1 MNLRILT
8 SILAKR
14 RQLRQHDYWTREQLE
29 TYQAKSLQ
37 ELRTFAYARSR
48 FYQQFHKGL
57 EHQPLTALPVLTKAM
72 LMEQFDDLVTDPSI
86 HLKDVEA
93 HLATLKDNERF
104 LGKYWVNATSG
115 STGRRGIFVYNLEE
129 WTTVLASYARVY
141 AWGGIQAGLT
151 RQSKIAVVSTTTP
164 WHQSARVGAT
174 VRSPF
179 VPTLRLD
186 ATHPL
191 PDNVA
196 ALNTFQPEALVT
208 YASMGRLL
216 ALEQLEGRLNIAPR
230 SVFTASEV
238 LTDETRKLITRAWGK
253 PPFNVYGATE
263 TATVAAECEH
273 HQGMHFFEDLVI
285 SEVVDDHYRPV
296 PSGEYGE
303 KVLVTVLFSR
313 TQPLIRYELSDSI
326 RPSTRTCP
334 SGRPYAMM
342 DGIQGRFEEV
352 LYLPTPSGGKVAI
365 HPNVFHDVIDLLP
378 TRGWQVLLEPER
390 LHVLLAGTAQ
400 PREEEKLETTL
411 HQALSTRGAKIP
423 PLFIEW
429 VETIPKNTLGKA
441 PLVKSNV

>member
-14 RQLRQHDYWTREQLE
+14 RQLRQHDYWTRQQLE
-29 TYQAKSLQ
+29 HYQAKSLQ
-37 ELRTFAYARSR
+37 ALRTFAYARSR

-57 EHQPLTALPVLTKAM
+57 EHQPLTSLPVLTKAM
-72 LMEQFDDLVTDPSI
+72 LMEQFDDLVTDPDI

-186 ATHPL
+186 ATYPL

-196 ALNTFQPEALVT
+196 ALNAFQPEALVT

-216 ALEQLEGRLNIAPR
+216 ALEQLEGRLSIAPR

-253 PPFNVYGATE
+253 SPFNVYGATE
-263 TATVAAECEH
+263 TATVAAECEQ

-285 SEVVDDHYRPV
+285 TEVVDDHYQPV
-296 PSGEYGE
+296 PAGEYGE

-326 RPSTRTCP
+326 RSSTRTCP

-378 TRGWQVLLEPER
+378 TRGWQVLLEPEGLR
-390 LHVLLAGTAQ
+390 VLLAGTAH
-400 PREEEKLETTL
+400 PREERLENTL
-411 HQALSTRGAKIP
+411 RQALAAQGVIIP
-423 PLFIEW
+423 KLSIEW
-429 VETIPKNTLGKA
+429 VETIPKNRLGKA